1 MKVLFLQDV
10 VGVGKK
16 GEIKNVAD
24 GYAQNF
30 LLPRNFVT
38 VYSDQIENLMKI
50 NNEKERRTEKK
61 TSRLFEKISDIVIVR
76 KVASHG
82 GGELYGSIKDHD
94 IVDLLA
100 KEHGVFVSHSQII
113 LEKPIKKVGT
123 YLVPVKLSNT
133 LQPVLKI
140 KITS

>member
-16 GEIKNVAD
+16 GEVKNVAD

-30 LLPRNFVT
+30 LLPHKFVIAH
-38 VYSDQIENLMKI
+38 SDQIENLMKI
-50 NNEKERRTEKK
+50 KKEKESRTEKK
-61 TSRLFEKISDIVIVR
+61 TSRLFEKISDIVIV
-76 KVASHG
+76 KTVASHN
-82 GGELYGSIKDHD
+82 GGELYGSIKDSD
-94 IVDLLA
+94 IVDFLS
-100 KEHGVFVSHSQII
+100 KEHGIFVSHSQII
-113 LEKPIKKVGT
+113 LEKPIKKIGT

-140 KITS
+140 KITT